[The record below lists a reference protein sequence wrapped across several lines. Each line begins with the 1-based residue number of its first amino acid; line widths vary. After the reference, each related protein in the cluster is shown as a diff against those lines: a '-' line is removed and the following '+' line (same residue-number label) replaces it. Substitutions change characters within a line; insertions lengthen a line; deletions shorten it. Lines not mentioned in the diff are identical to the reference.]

1 MALKGMFYPLNLN
14 AMKSRFLL
22 FAIALMLLSSTSYA
36 KPHAKAVALSAEQ
49 QVRMVQIDA
58 RVHVIKAMDLA
69 SLSRQERKALR
80 KEVVQ
85 LKKEAAG
92 IATGG
97 VYLSV
102 AAIIIILLVLILIL

>member
-1 MALKGMFYPLNLN
+1 MFYPLNLY
-14 AMKSRFLL
+14 AMKCRLL
-22 FAIALMLLSSTSYA
+22 LVAVALMLLSSTSYA
-36 KPHAKAVALSAEQ
+36 KPRAKTLTAEH

-58 RVHVIKAMDLA
+58 RIHEIKAMDLA

-80 KEVVQ
+80 KEVIQ
-85 LKKEAAG
+85 LKKEATG

-102 AAIIIILLVLILIL
+102 AAIIILLVLILIL

>member
-22 FAIALMLLSSTSYA
+22 VAIALILLSSTSYA
-36 KPHAKAVALSAEQ
+36 KPHAKSVALSAEQ
-49 QVRMVQIDA
+49 QVRILQIDA
-58 RVHVIKAMDLA
+58 RVQEIKAMDLA

-85 LKKEAAG
+85 LKKEATG

>member
-1 MALKGMFYPLNLN
+1 
-14 AMKSRFLL
+14 MKSRFLL
-22 FAIALMLLSSTSYA
+22 FALVLMLLSSTSFA
-36 KPHAKAVALSAEQ
+36 KPHAKAVALTAEQ
-49 QVRMVQIDA
+49 QAKIVQIDA
-58 RVHVIKAMDLA
+58 RVHEIKAMNLA

-80 KEVVQ
+80 KEVIQ
-85 LKKEAAG
+85 LKKEAGG

>member
-1 MALKGMFYPLNLN
+1 MALKGMYYPLNLY
-14 AMKSRFLL
+14 AMKSRLL
-22 FAIALMLLSSTSYA
+22 SMALALVLLSSTSYA

-49 QVRMVQIDA
+49 QARIEQIDT
-58 RVHVIKAMDLA
+58 RVHEIRAMDLS
-69 SLSRQERKALR
+69 SLSSQERKALR

-85 LKKEAAG
+85 LRKEAGG

>member
-1 MALKGMFYPLNLN
+1 MFYPLNLYV
-14 AMKSRFLL
+14 MKSRLL
-22 FAIALMLLSSTSYA
+22 LVAVALVLLSSTSYA

-49 QVRMVQIDA
+49 QARIVQIDA
-58 RVHVIKAMDLA
+58 RVHEIKSMDLS
-69 SLSRQERKALR
+69 SLSRQERRALR
-80 KEVVQ
+80 KEVIQ
-85 LKKEAAG
+85 LKKEAGG

>member
-1 MALKGMFYPLNLN
+1 
-14 AMKSRFLL
+14 MKSQLL
-22 FAIALMLLSSTSYA
+22 LVAVALMLLSNTSYA
-36 KPHAKAVALSAEQ
+36 KPHAKILSAEQ
-49 QVRMVQIDA
+49 QARMVQIDT
-58 RVHVIKAMDLA
+58 RVHEIKSMDLS

-80 KEVVQ
+80 KEVIQ
-85 LKKEAAG
+85 LKKEAGG

>member
-22 FAIALMLLSSTSYA
+22 VAIALMLLSSTSYA

-49 QVRMVQIDA
+49 QVRILQIDT
-58 RVHVIKAMDLA
+58 RVHEIKAMDLA

>member
-1 MALKGMFYPLNLN
+1 MFYPLNLY
-14 AMKSRFLL
+14 AMKCRLL
-22 FAIALMLLSSTSYA
+22 LVAVALMLLSSSSYA
-36 KPHAKAVALSAEQ
+36 KPRAKTLTAEH

-58 RVHVIKAMDLA
+58 RIHEIKAMDLA
-69 SLSRQERKALR
+69 SLNRQERKALR
-80 KEVVQ
+80 KEVIQ
-85 LKKEAAG
+85 LKKEATG

>member
-49 QVRMVQIDA
+49 QAKIVQIDA
-58 RVHVIKAMDLA
+58 RVYEIKAMDLA

>member
-1 MALKGMFYPLNLN
+1 
-14 AMKSRFLL
+14 MKSRFLF
-22 FAIALMLLSSTSYA
+22 FALVLMLLSSTSFA
-36 KPHAKAVALSAEQ
+36 KPHAKAVVLTAEQ
-49 QVRMVQIDA
+49 QARIVQIDA
-58 RVHVIKAMDLA
+58 RVHEIKAMNLA

-80 KEVVQ
+80 KEVIQ
-85 LKKEAAG
+85 LKKEAGG

>member
-49 QVRMVQIDA
+49 QVRILQIDA
-58 RVHVIKAMDLA
+58 RVHEINAMDLA

-102 AAIIIILLVLILIL
+102 AAIIIILLVLI

>member
-1 MALKGMFYPLNLN
+1 
-14 AMKSRFLL
+14 MKSRFLL

>member
-1 MALKGMFYPLNLN
+1 
-14 AMKSRFLL
+14 MKCRLL
-22 FAIALMLLSSTSYA
+22 LVAVALMLLSSTSYA
-36 KPHAKAVALSAEQ
+36 KPRAKTLTAEH

-58 RVHVIKAMDLA
+58 RIHEIKAMDLA

-80 KEVVQ
+80 KEVIQ
-85 LKKEAAG
+85 LKKEATG

-102 AAIIIILLVLILIL
+102 AAIIILLVLILIL

>member
-1 MALKGMFYPLNLN
+1 
-14 AMKSRFLL
+14 MKSRFLF
-22 FAIALMLLSSTSYA
+22 FALVLMLVSSTSYA
-36 KPHAKAVALSAEQ
+36 KPHAKSVALSAEQ
-49 QVRMVQIDA
+49 QIRILQIDA
-58 RVHVIKAMDLA
+58 RVHEIKAMDLA

-92 IATGG
+92 IAKGG

>member
-1 MALKGMFYPLNLN
+1 
-14 AMKSRFLL
+14 MKSRFLF
-22 FAIALMLLSSTSYA
+22 FALVLMLLSSTSFA
-36 KPHAKAVALSAEQ
+36 KPHAKAVALTAEQ
-49 QVRMVQIDA
+49 QARIVQIDA
-58 RVHVIKAMDLA
+58 RVHEIKAMNLA

-80 KEVVQ
+80 KEVIQ
-85 LKKEAAG
+85 LKKEAGG